1 MPEFPDAPAWPD
13 PMEAGGPDPKHNQ
26 PPLEDQIVL
35 DFEDAL
41 AVRGLDVRARDIM
54 AAAERA
60 PAIDCRDS
68 AGKAGDL
75 ISAGR
80 AVKAEIE
87 AERETLNRPL
97 LNAQR
102 TLKAKADATLTPMD
116 SALGGLKARL
126 DAYIASTQAVVRGDY
141 GARVGAKTEWHFE
154 ITDPAKLPL
163 AIRRHPAVVEAMEK
177 VIRGQV
183 RGGAR
188 SISGVRIWSAKKAN
202 VR

>member
-1 MPEFPDAPAWPD
+1 MPAFPNEPAWPD
-13 PMEAGGPDPKHNQ
+13 SPQGPDPKHNQ

-35 DFEDAL
+35 DFEVAL
-41 AVRGLDVRARDIM
+41 ADRGLDVRAADIT
-54 AAAERA
+54 ANAERA
-60 PAIDCRDS
+60 PAIDSRET
-68 AGKAGDL
+68 AGQAGDL

-80 AVKAEIE
+80 AAKAEIE

-97 LNAQR
+97 LTAQR
-102 TLKAKADATLTPMD
+102 TLKAKADAILTPMD

-126 DAYIASTQAVVRGDY
+126 DAYVAHTGAVVRGDY
-141 GARVGAKTEWHFE
+141 GARVGTKTEWHFE

-163 AIRRHPAVVEAMEK
+163 AIRRHPAVTEALEK
-177 VIRGQV
+177 IVRGQV

-188 SISGVRIWSAKKAN
+188 QIAGVRIWSTQKSN